1 MYLTDSCDRGL
12 GGANIASCPTYI
24 VSFVY
29 FSCWVY
35 LDIWEELSWPAPH
48 FHPHRQTIKLRTA
61 LLLNDFNVL
70 GYLPMTKG
78 K

>member
-35 LDIWEELSWPAPH
+35 LDFWEELGGGELAGPS
-48 FHPHRQTIKLRTA
+48 
-61 LLLNDFNVL
+61 
-70 GYLPMTKG
+70 LPPSQANHKA
-78 K
+78 